1 MTTHKHILKY
11 ICILAISLLLPTLA
25 TAQNKKVTEVEETD
39 STAFFNGFAVS
50 GDLVGLLQL
59 GVGDYGQFEAALRIN
74 LKDRWFPIF
83 ELGYGK
89 GKHNDEVTL
98 INCEA
103 KAPYGRIGCDF
114 NLLKN
119 KHDIYRFYIGAR
131 YAYTN
136 FKSTFTH
143 PGVPDPKWGG
153 DAKWEI
159 RDVASYYH
167 WAEFVIGVDASVMGP
182 IHLGW
187 SVRYKKRLAY
197 NVGDNG
203 NAWYVP
209 GFGLSGST
217 RLGGT
222 FNVIID
228 I

>member
-1 MTTHKHILKY
+1 MAHRTRISSF
-11 ICILAISLLLPTLA
+11 ICILFISMMLPA
-25 TAQNKKVTEVEETD
+25 MACAQKRKTAVVEEID

-50 GDLVGLLQL
+50 GDLVGLLQM
-59 GVGDYGQFEAALRIN
+59 GVGDYGHFEAALRIN

-98 INCEA
+98 IRCEA
-103 KAPYGRIGCDF
+103 KAPYGRIGIDY

-131 YAYTN
+131 YGYTN

-143 PGVPDPKWGG
+143 PGLTDPKWGG
-153 DAKWEI
+153 VARWEMI
-159 RDVASYYH
+159 DIASYYH
-167 WAEFVIGVDASVMGP
+167 WAEFVVGIDASIAGP

-187 SVRYKKRLAY
+187 SARYKKRLAY
-197 NVGDNG
+197 NVGDFG

-209 GFGLSGST
+209 GFGLLGGS